1 MNVLCKALVP
11 AALALLLSAAAP
23 RPPLPT
29 RFTNMAATQ
38 AIAATAWHGRTTI
51 ISYWARWCGPCL
63 VELPTLPALAAANP
77 DLRFVAASLDGR
89 RSANRWLASHPL
101 PGIVTVHAEGTP
113 ASILRPLGNGRL
125 LLPFNIV
132 VDAAGRVCAISI
144 YRLDADQLARL
155 LAICQTG

>member
-1 MNVLCKALVP
+1 MRSLVLAT
-11 AALALLLSAAAP
+11 LAFTLAAAAP

-29 RFTNMAATQ
+29 RFIDMAATK
-38 AIAATAWHGRTTI
+38 AIPVDAWHGRATV

-77 DLRFVAASLDGR
+77 DLRFVAAALDGR
-89 RSANRWLASHPL
+89 RSAGHWLAAHPL
-101 PGIVTVHAEGTP
+101 PGIETVYAIGTP
-113 ASILRPLGNGRL
+113 ASILRPLGDGRL

-132 VDAAGRVCAISI
+132 VNANGNVCAISI

-155 LAICQTG
+155 LAICRAG